1 MAAPAAAARQAAAP
15 ARAPARKP
23 APRRKP
29 RPRQRP
35 RQRPAPARHF
45 QPGAAVAMLPNAAV
59 RSVGAIGDLSD
70 SSLIMRLT
78 RGRGWIALLCALLG
92 GIVALNVVSLSLTAG
107 SGRLSLQID
116 ALKTENSMLRGQI
129 AERLSAARVEA
140 AATNLGLANPNPQ
153 EITYLSARDGDARR
167 LAHLLDTGTFLTQPS
182 QPSSYPAPGTSYAPV
197 STASPPT
204 TTTATTTT
212 STTSAPPTAT
222 APSSPPPS
230 TAAGGGSSGSGSSGG
245 STGSTTGGVGL

>member
-1 MAAPAAAARQAAAP
+1 MAASAAAARQAAAP

-29 RPRQRP
+29 RPRP

-45 QPGAAVAMLPNAAV
+45 QPAAAVALLPNAAV
-59 RSVGAIGDLSD
+59 RSVGAIGDISD

-92 GIVALNVVSLSLTAG
+92 GIVALNVISLSLTAG
-107 SGRLSLQID
+107 SGRLSVEID
-116 ALKTENSMLRGQI
+116 ALKTDNSMLRGQI

-140 AATNLGLANPNPQ
+140 AAANLGLANPNPQ
-153 EITYLSARDGDARR
+153 EISYLAARDGDAQR

-197 STASPPT
+197 STASPT
-204 TTTATTTT
+204 TTTTETTTT

-222 APSSPPPS
+222 APAAPPS
-230 TAAGGGSSGSGSSGG
+230 TAAGGASSGSGSSGG